1 MDKYTSGALPYI
13 DWEKQDLEQS
23 WKNFKQHVQFMFD
36 GPLKK
41 KDEEEKCAFLMLW
54 VGEKGRSLFQ
64 TWNLTAD
71 QKKLLE
77 SYYKGFETYVKPTS
91 NTIYNRYK
99 FQSRVQNQDDTFEQF
114 VTELQLLVKDCEYDK
129 PDEMVRD
136 RIVTGVKNSKI
147 RAKLLNEGSKL
158 TLTKTLELARTH
170 ELSHSQCSAMEDK
183 PVNAVKQK
191 HKSNYSKS
199 DKQKTAAKTEK
210 QSCGKCGYEHGKL
223 QCPAYGKRCS
233 RCKRFNHFQKM
244 CKTPLPSSLKSKKKH
259 VNVVEDSSDSSDNE
273 LYAGMINDLP
283 LNSVNPLNDEWT
295 VNSKINDKTVNF
307 QIDTGARC
315 NVMSQD
321 TFYLVGVKT
330 ALKPTSTKLTS
341 FSGHKLKPAGIVQ
354 LPCKIQGNNFDID
367 FYVVDSSVQSVL
379 GGSTCREIGLIQRL
393 YNIHTNELPK
403 QKDLPQDIDSSY
415 KDLFEG
421 LGCMPDTY
429 SIKVDPSVKP
439 VIHPPRKVPISMKEK
454 VKTELLRM
462 ESEGVIKKQTE
473 PTDWVNSMV
482 VVPKPNGKVRICI
495 DPRDLNKAVLREHYP
510 MKTIEDILLE
520 IPEAKV
526 FSKLDAVS
534 GYWQI
539 KLCSESQKL
548 CTFNTPLGR
557 YSFTRLPYGL
567 KSAGEVYQRSVSNM
581 VQDIEGREA
590 IVDDILIWG
599 KDIEERDKRLKQV
612 LDRTREHNMKLNRD
626 KCEFRKNNISY
637 VGHVLTGQGCKPDPE
652 KVRAVK
658 EMPPPTNVK
667 ELQTLLG
674 FVQYLA
680 KFIANMSDITAP
692 LRKLLEKDIQWH
704 WDLEQQSAF
713 DLLKDEVTNAPVL
726 RFYDP
731 KKQLVMSVDASS
743 KGLGSVLLQEGQPI
757 AYASRALTKSQQNYA
772 QIEKETLAITF
783 GCRKFH
789 QYVYGR
795 EVIVESD
802 QKPLQA
808 IFSKPLF
815 KSPLRL
821 QRLLLDLQKY
831 DLKVTYKPGKSLFLA
846 DHLSRAYLNESKE
859 DLIPDSELSVN
870 YLTFLPVSKDNQLKI
885 KNATKQDQEMQMLR
899 DTVLK
904 GWPQRKDQVPPEIRP
919 YWNFRD
925 EITFVEE
932 MLFKGQKLIVPKSL
946 RKEMLAIIHESHLGI
961 NKCKSRAR
969 DSLFWIGMVSEVE
982 QTVRNC
988 TVCAQN
994 QRANVK
1000 EPLIPGIIPDRPWS
1014 HVSADIM
1021 ELNNRH
1027 YLVTVDRYSKWVEL
1041 NLLENMTSKNVIKH
1055 LKSQFSRYGI
1065 PDQFYSD
1072 NQSTFVSTEFR
1083 NFAKEY
1089 GFDCVTSS
1097 ATFSQSNGLAERAVQ
1112 TVKNLM
1118 KKAKDPYLAMLS
1130 YRTTVIDDIGLSPA
1144 EMMFSRRLKTTL
1156 PTSAPLLQQK
1166 GLPKNLKKRFRKRQ
1180 EKQKQYYDRGSKPL
1194 KPLKPGDNVVMQ
1206 HKSTWKPATVTEE
1219 HHTPRSYVVENE
1231 YGQQYRRNRRHL
1243 RPTSAKFPSDLL
1255 PENRSGS
1262 ETTSSSSSR
1271 ELDNTT
1277 SDQSAR
1283 DNRDNVTSTAGT
1295 PTTTT
1300 TSSSYMTRSGR
1311 SVKMPEKYKDYAM

>member
-1 MDKYTSGALPYI
+1 MDKHTTGALPFM

-23 WKNFKQHVQFMFD
+23 WKSFKQHVQFMFD

-41 KDEEEKCAFLMLW
+41 KDEEEKCAYLMLW

-64 TWNLTAD
+64 TWKLSAD
-71 QKKLLE
+71 QRKKLDN
-77 SYYKGFETYVKPTS
+77 YYTGFEAYVKPTS

-99 FQSRVQNQDDTFEQF
+99 FQSKVQNPDETFEQF
-114 VTELQLLVKDCEYDK
+114 VTELQLLVKDCDYDK
-129 PDEMVRD
+129 SDEMVRD
-136 RIVTGVKNSKI
+136 RIVTGVRNSKI
-147 RAKLLNEGSKL
+147 RAKLLNEGSTL
-158 TLTKTLELARTH
+158 TLTRTLEVARTH
-170 ELSHSQCSAMEDK
+170 ELSHSQCNAMEDK
-183 PVNAVKQK
+183 TVNAVKQK
-191 HKSNYSKS
+191 TKQSYGKA
-199 DKQKTAAKTEK
+199 DKQKTSSKTEK
-210 QSCGKCGYEHGKL
+210 ESCGKCGYEHGKL

-233 RCKRFNHFQKM
+233 KCKRFNHFQKM
-244 CKTPLPSSLKSKKKH
+244 CRTPQPNSYRTKKKH
-259 VNVVEDSSDSSDNE
+259 VHVVEDSSDSSDYE
-273 LYAGMINDLP
+273 LYAGMIHDLP
-283 LNSVNPLNDEWT
+283 LNSVNPLNDEWV

-321 TFYLVGVKT
+321 TFHSFGIKT

-341 FSGHKLKPAGIVQ
+341 FSGHKLKPIGIVQ

-367 FYVVDSSVQSVL
+367 FYIVDSSVPSVL
-379 GGSTCREIGLIQRL
+379 GGSTCRETGLIQRL
-393 YNIHTNELPK
+393 YNIQTNEFPK
-403 QKDLPQDIDSSY
+403 QKKDLPQDIESSY

-429 SIKVDPSVKP
+429 TIKVDPSVKP

-454 VKTELLRM
+454 VKTELLRR

-539 KLCSESQKL
+539 KLSQESQKF

-581 VQDIEGREA
+581 VQDIEGCEA

-599 KDIEERDKRLKQV
+599 KDIAEHDKRLKQV
-612 LDRTREHNMKLNRD
+612 LDRIRGYGMKLNRS
-626 KCEFRKNNISY
+626 KCEFRRNNISY
-637 VGHVLTGQGCKPDPE
+637 VGHVLTGQGVKPDPE

-680 KFIANMSDITAP
+680 KFIANLSEITAP
-692 LRKLLEKDIQWH
+692 LRQLLEKDIQWH
-704 WDLEQQSAF
+704 WDSEQQSAF
-713 DLLKDEVTNAPVL
+713 ELLKEKVSNAPVL
-726 RFYDP
+726 RYYDP
-731 KKQLVMSVDASS
+731 KKDLVMSVDASS
-743 KGLGSVLLQEGQPI
+743 KGLGSVILQKGQPI
-757 AYASRALTKSQQNYA
+757 AYASRALTKAQQNYA
-772 QIEKETLAITF
+772 QIEKETLGITF
-783 GCRKFH
+783 ACNRFH
-789 QYVYGR
+789 QYIFGR
-795 EVIVESD
+795 EVTVETD
-802 QKPLQA
+802 HKPLQA
-808 IFSKPLF
+808 IFAKPLF

-821 QRLLLDLQKY
+821 QKLLLDLQKY
-831 DLKVTYKPGKSLFLA
+831 DLKVTYKPGSTLFLA
-846 DHLSRAYLNESKE
+846 DHLSRAYLNEAKE
-859 DLIPDSELSVN
+859 DLISDSELSIN

-885 KNATKQDQEMQMLR
+885 KNATKQDEEMQILR

-904 GWPQRKDQVPPEIRP
+904 GWPQRKDQVPPIIRP

-969 DSLFWIGMVSEVE
+969 DSLFWIGMASDVE

-1027 YLVTVDRYSKWVEL
+1027 YLVIVDRYSKWVEL

-1055 LKSQFSRYGI
+1055 LKSQFSRFGI
-1065 PDQFYSD
+1065 PDEFYSD
-1072 NQSTFVSTEFR
+1072 NQSTFVSSEFR
-1083 NFAKEY
+1083 SFAKEY

-1097 ATFSQSNGLAERAVQ
+1097 PTFAQSNGLAERAVQ
-1112 TVKNLM
+1112 TVKDLL

-1130 YRTTVIDDIGLSPA
+1130 YRTTAIDDIGLSPA
-1144 EMMFSRRLKTTL
+1144 EMMFSRKLKTKL

-1166 GLPKNLKKRFRKRQ
+1166 GLPKNLKKRFKQRQ
-1180 EKQKQYYDRGSKPL
+1180 EKQKQYHDRGSKAL
-1194 KPLKPGDNVVMQ
+1194 KPLKIGENVVMQ
-1206 HKSTWKPATVTEE
+1206 HKEVWRPATVTEK
-1219 HHTPRSYVVENE
+1219 HPSPRSYVVENE
-1231 YGQQYRRNRRHL
+1231 NGQHYRRNRRHL
-1243 RPTSAKFPSDLL
+1243 RPTPT
-1255 PENRSGS
+1255 RSQS
-1262 ETTSSSSSR
+1262 ETTSTPSTSDSV
-1271 ELDNTT
+1271 T
-1277 SDQSAR
+1277 SDQDAR
-1283 DNRDNVTSTAGT
+1283 ENG
-1295 PTTTT
+1295 TTTT
-1300 TSSSYMTRSGR
+1300 PTPTQLTTTTYKTRSGR
-1311 SVKMPEKYKDYAM
+1311 TVKMPDRYQDYVM